1 MHITRSRSLTAIA
14 AGALALT
21 ALAGCGSDDKAKDAS
36 AKSTSSATSS
46 PSESPS
52 DSPTDATGAAG
63 DTSGDAGTPAA
74 PGERLTAGNLVA
86 TMLAAMR
93 EKKTAHMTMEIGSS
107 ISADADVRYTGAGT
121 DMKMSMDMGAS
132 KASVVLVDGTMY
144 LQQTAGGKYTKITKD
159 TPVFGE
165 LLSQM
170 SSFGPESSISAMKGA
185 LKKVE
190 YAGTDTVEG
199 DKVSKY
205 HVTVDTS
212 AISGALGGAAA
223 AGTDLPKTVTYDL
236 YVDNDH
242 LMRRIDMTVSG
253 QHITM
258 VVSDWGKPV
267 KIDAP
272 SASQVMSQ

>member
-1 MHITRSRSLTAIA
+1 MLITRSRSLTAIA

-21 ALAGCGSDDKAKDAS
+21 ALAGCGSDDKAKDAD
-36 AKSTSSATSS
+36 AKSTSSASSS
-46 PSESPS
+46 PSGSPS
-52 DSPTDATGAAG
+52 DSPTDAASSTG
-63 DTSGDAGTPAA
+63 DSGDLGEPAG
-74 PGERLTAGNLVA
+74 PGERLTTGNLVA

-107 ISADADVRYTGAGT
+107 VSADADVRYTGSGT
-121 DMKMSMDMGAS
+121 EMKMSMDMGPT
-132 KASVVLVDGTMY
+132 KASVILVDGTMY
-144 LQQTAGGKYTKITKD
+144 LQQSAGGKYTKITKD
-159 TPVFGE
+159 TPGFGE
-165 LLSQM
+165 LIGQM

-190 YAGTDTVEG
+190 YVGTDTVGG

-212 AISGALGGAAA
+212 AISGALGGAAG

-236 YVDNDH
+236 YVDSDH
-242 LMRRIDMTVSG
+242 LMRRIDMTVSD

-258 VVSDWGKPV
+258 VVTDWGKPV
-267 KIDAP
+267 KIEAP